1 MQNKN
6 DKDIVWLSGEV
17 KTTGRSDMDL
27 AKRQLLEAAGWK
39 VGTVEEFLELTP
51 VESELIELKLALG
64 RKLKEIR
71 KSQNISQKELAK
83 RMESSQ
89 SRVAKIESGDS
100 SVSLDLIT
108 RALCLSGV
116 TRRQIAEAIISS
128 DVSSEDDLV

>member
-17 KTTGRSDMDL
+17 KTPGRSDMDL
-27 AKRQLLEAAGWK
+27 AKRQRLEAAGWK

-89 SRVAKIESGDS
+89 SRVAKIESGDP

-108 RALCLSGV
+108 CALCLSGV

>member
-17 KTTGRSDMDL
+17 KTPARSDMDL
-27 AKRQLLEAAGWK
+27 AKRQRLEAAGWK

-89 SRVAKIESGDS
+89 SRVAKIESGDP

-128 DVSSEDDLV
+128 DVSSEDDFV

>member
-17 KTTGRSDMDL
+17 KTPGRSDMDL
-27 AKRQLLEAAGWK
+27 AKRQRLEAAGWK

-89 SRVAKIESGDS
+89 SRVAKIESGDP

-128 DVSSEDDLV
+128 DVSSVDDLV

>member
-17 KTTGRSDMDL
+17 KTPGRSDMDL
-27 AKRQLLEAAGWK
+27 AKRQRLEAAGWK

>member
-17 KTTGRSDMDL
+17 KTPGRSDMDL
-27 AKRQLLEAAGWK
+27 AKRQRLEAAGWK

-89 SRVAKIESGDS
+89 SRVADP

>member
-17 KTTGRSDMDL
+17 KTPGRLDMDL
-27 AKRQLLEAAGWK
+27 AKRQRLEAAGWK

-89 SRVAKIESGDS
+89 SRVAKIESGDP

>member
-1 MQNKN
+1 
-6 DKDIVWLSGEV
+6 
-17 KTTGRSDMDL
+17 MDL
-27 AKRQLLEAAGWK
+27 AKRQRLEAAGWK

>member
-17 KTTGRSDMDL
+17 KTLGRSDMDL
-27 AKRQLLEAAGWK
+27 AKRQRLEAAGWK

-89 SRVAKIESGDS
+89 SRVAKIESGDP

>member
-27 AKRQLLEAAGWK
+27 AKRQRLEAAGWK

-89 SRVAKIESGDS
+89 SRVAKIESGDP

>member
-1 MQNKN
+1 M
-6 DKDIVWLSGEV
+6 
-17 KTTGRSDMDL
+17 
-27 AKRQLLEAAGWK
+27 
-39 VGTVEEFLELTP
+39 GTVEEFLELTP

-89 SRVAKIESGDS
+89 SRVADP
-100 SVSLDLIT
+100 SVSLDLVT